1 MPPVNTPTVQVP
13 AFSAKQGAIL
23 DVLPPAL
30 PSARLGFSGKKPEA
44 NLSGAANDFQDLE
57 QSRKLTFSEMVPAP
71 KMAVQEV
78 LELAGNEADD
88 EADLR

>member
-44 NLSGAANDFQDLE
+44 NLSGTANDFQDLE
-57 QSRKLTFSEMVPAP
+57 QSRKLTFCGDGAR
-71 KMAVQEV
+71 AEV
-78 LELAGNEADD
+78 GGAGSPGTGRE
-88 EADLR
+88 